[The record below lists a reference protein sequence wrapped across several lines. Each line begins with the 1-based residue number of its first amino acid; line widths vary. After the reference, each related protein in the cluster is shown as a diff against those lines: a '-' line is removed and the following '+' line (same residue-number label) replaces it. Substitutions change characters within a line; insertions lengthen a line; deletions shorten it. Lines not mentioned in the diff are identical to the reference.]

1 VVTIMLL
8 SHGPLAQSLVETARM
23 ILGPLPDVGALSIA
37 EGMSPESLSRQ
48 LAEFMEQAIGEEVLI
63 LVDLL
68 GGSPSNLAV
77 RLVLDNPRVELVTGL
92 NLPMLL
98 EVLPQRFGAS
108 ARELASV
115 AEKAGK
121 DGVADVR
128 QRLRPQRNSLK

>member
-1 VVTIMLL
+1 
-8 SHGPLAQSLVETARM
+8 M

>member
-1 VVTIMLL
+1 MVTIMLL